1 LKPVPLGTGRG
12 YIEPSALKT
21 KSATSKAQ
29 GEAERLRSNNSRSVE
44 GETRTRISETSF
56 LKEHSTAM
64 SNAPLRACSFLILV
78 SLFPI
83 PLCAQGIVW
92 KVQTIRADASF
103 RGLYV
108 CNDDVA
114 WLCGGKGCIY
124 KTIDRGESWVNC
136 SPPSFPMLEFR
147 SIYASDAQVA
157 IAASA
162 GVPAILLK
170 TIDGGKSW
178 KEVYRNDSPQ
188 AFFDALMF
196 RNEKE
201 GIAVSDPIGD
211 SWLLVTTSDGGDT
224 WHDIARN
231 QRPASLKSEAAFA
244 ASNGSLAHSADGS
257 IWLGTGGATGQPNAS
272 LLIGRIDSPSWSRIV
287 TPLATGE
294 SSGIFAVDFSQYPR
308 GIIVGGDYKKENS
321 PESAAAYS
329 NDGGRTW
336 TQSTKQP
343 SGFRSSVAFAKPVG
357 KPGTFIAVGANGTD
371 TSADGDTW
379 NRISDV
385 GFHAIRTSPS
395 GHLWA
400 VGSGGR
406 VGRFEWK

>member
-1 LKPVPLGTGRG
+1 M
-12 YIEPSALKT
+12 AW
-21 KSATSKAQ
+21 
-29 GEAERLRSNNSRSVE
+29 
-44 GETRTRISETSF
+44 SF
-56 LKEHSTAM
+56 LM
-64 SNAPLRACSFLILV
+64 LV
-78 SLFPI
+78 SLFPL
-83 PLCAQGIVW
+83 PLCAQAIEW
-92 KVQTIRADASF
+92 DVQAIRAETSF

-114 WLCGGKGCIY
+114 WLCGGKGSIY
-124 KTIDRGESWVNC
+124 KTIDRGKNWIDC
-136 SPPSFPMLEFR
+136 SPGSFPMLEFR
-147 SIYASDAQVA
+147 SIYAEDAQIAV
-157 IAASA
+157 AASA

-188 AFFDALMF
+188 AFFDGLIF
-196 RNEKE
+196 RSAKD

-211 SWLLVTTSDGGDT
+211 SWLLVNTTDGGDS
-224 WHDIARN
+224 WHDLVKN
-231 QRPASLKSEAAFA
+231 NCPASLKSEAAFA
-244 ASNGSLAHSADGS
+244 ASNGSLAYSDDGF
-257 IWLGTGGATGQPNAS
+257 IWLGTGGATGQPHAS
-272 LLIGRIDSPSWSRIV
+272 LLIGNINSSKWSRID
-287 TPLATGE
+287 TPLVTGE

-308 GIIVGGDYKKENS
+308 GIIVGGDYKKEAS

-336 TQSTKQP
+336 TLSNKQP
-343 SGFRSSVAFAKPVG
+343 SGFRSSVAFAKPAG
-357 KPGTFIAVGANGTD
+357 KPGIYITVGPNGTD
-371 TSADGDTW
+371 ASTDGDAW
-379 NRISDV
+379 NRVSDD